1 MSDAD
6 IHQLL
11 ERGLEL
17 HRAGRR
23 AEAEQHYRH
32 ALEAAPNHPDA
43 LHLFGLVMHQDGRP
57 AEALELI
64 DRASAA
70 EPMRAAYH
78 KHAGL
83 VLLALG
89 RIDASVARLRR
100 AIRLRPEDPE
110 SHNHLGTAL
119 HELGRPAEAFASY
132 QEALRLAPNYAAAAL
147 NLGNVL
153 AEQDRCDEALAC
165 YLRARSLEAT
175 PQFQNAFAQAFQ
187 QARFEEAD
195 GIASDPALF
204 ELASRALRDPWAR
217 PADLSRGCV
226 RLLGTRPSIRDAIAR
241 ARAAWPHR
249 PPLAELLGDDGIPAL
264 AREPLLTALLERA
277 PVADIGLERVL
288 TLVRH
293 ALLDDAWS
301 ERAAEGR
308 LAQAAEG
315 RANAAADDA
324 SIAFRCALA
333 RQCFLNGYVFDATE
347 DELARAAELG
357 EAVDQRIRDRIP
369 VAPEWIAA
377 VASYVPLATLGAA
390 DRLADIAS
398 PGPVAALVRQ
408 QVVEPKREAG
418 LRETL
423 PRLTPIDLASAAVR
437 AQYEEHPYPRWTGVA
452 RPLFD
457 AGTGA
462 RADTGS
468 PNIGSAIATSAD
480 STSAEILVAGC
491 GTGQEST
498 EVALEYPAA
507 SVLAVDLSLASLAYA
522 TRMANEMQ
530 VTNVTH
536 AQADILRLADLG
548 RTFDAIYSVGV
559 LHHLADPAAGLRV
572 LASLLRP
579 DGAMLIGLYSE
590 RARKDIVAARAY
602 IAEAGYRPTTADI
615 RRCRQDLMT
624 QDATSAAGS
633 ITPGTITRGS
643 VTRLRDF
650 HATNECRDLLFH
662 VEEHRY
668 TLPQV
673 QALLGE
679 AGLHVTAVAAP
690 AAVRRGYVTR
700 FPDDP
705 AMTDLSHWDA
715 FETDHPDIFAGM
727 ILLWVARAEQVC

>member
-1 MSDAD
+1 MSDVD

-23 AEAEQHYRH
+23 VEAEQHYRR
-32 ALEAAPNHPDA
+32 ALATTPNHPDA
-43 LHLFGLVMHQDGRP
+43 LHLLGLVMHQEGRP

-89 RIDASVARLRR
+89 RADASVARLRR
-100 AIRLRPEDPE
+100 AIRLRPEDAE
-110 SHNHLGTAL
+110 AHNHLGTAL

-132 QEALRLAPNYAAAAL
+132 QEALRLAPLYTAAAL

-153 AEQDRCDEALAC
+153 AEEGRCDEALAC

-175 PQFQNAFAQAFQ
+175 PQFQRAFAQAFQ
-187 QARFEEAD
+187 QARFEET
-195 GIASDPALF
+195 GGVASDPALF

-226 RLLGTRPSIRDAIAR
+226 RLLGTHPSIHAAIAR
-241 ARAAWPHR
+241 AHAAWPQW
-249 PPLAELLGDDGIPAL
+249 PELVGLRGDDGVAVL
-264 AREPLLTALLERA
+264 AREPLVAALLESA
-277 PVADIGLERVL
+277 PVADVGFERVL

-293 ALLDDAWS
+293 AFLDDAWS

-308 LAQAAEG
+308 ADAG
-315 RANAAADDA
+315 VDDA

-333 RQCFLNGYVFDATE
+333 RQCSLNGYVFDATE
-347 DELARAAELG
+347 DELARASELG
-357 EAVDQRIRDRIP
+357 EAVDQRLRDRMP

-377 VASYVPLATLGAA
+377 VASYVPLATLDEA
-390 DRLADIAS
+390 DRLADTSS

-408 QVVEPKREAG
+408 QVVEPMREAG
-418 LRETL
+418 VRETL
-423 PRLTPIDLASAAVR
+423 PRLTPIDPASAAVR

-452 RPLFD
+452 RRPPD
-457 AGTGA
+457 AA
-462 RADTGS
+462 ASLRAVTESANSGS
-468 PNIGSAIATSAD
+468 ANAGSAIGG
-480 STSAEILVAGC
+480 SAEILVAGC
-491 GTGQEST
+491 GTGQESI

-522 TRMANEMQ
+522 TRMASEMH

-548 RTFDAIYSVGV
+548 RSFDVIYSVGV
-559 LHHLADPAAGLRV
+559 LHHLVDPAAGLCV

-590 RARKDIVAARAY
+590 RARTDVVAARAY
-602 IAEAGYRPTTADI
+602 IARSGYRPTTADI
-615 RRCRQDLMT
+615 RRCRQDLMA
-624 QDATSAAGS
+624 QYATSAVAG
-633 ITPGTITRGS
+633 

-650 HATNECRDLLFH
+650 HATSECRDLLFH

-668 TLPQV
+668 TLLQV
-673 QALLGE
+673 QALLDD
-679 AGLHVTAVAAP
+679 AGLRVTAVAAP
-690 AAVRRGYVTR
+690 EVARRAYAAR
-700 FPDDP
+700 FPGD
-705 AMTDLSHWDA
+705 AGMTDLAHWDA
-715 FETDHPDIFAGM
+715 FETGHPDVFAGM
-727 ILLWVARAEQVC
+727 ILLWVARAGQVC